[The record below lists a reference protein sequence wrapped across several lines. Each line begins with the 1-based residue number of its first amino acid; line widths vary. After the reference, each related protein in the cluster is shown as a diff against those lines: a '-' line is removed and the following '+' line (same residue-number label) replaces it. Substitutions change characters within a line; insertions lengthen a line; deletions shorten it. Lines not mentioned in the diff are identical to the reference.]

1 MFVTL
6 TNYVTVVV
14 SIDQYKDVC
23 FQRPTLEAVLCGQRV
38 LPYI

>member
-14 SIDQYKDVC
+14 TVDQSKDVC
-23 FQRPTLEAVLCGQRV
+23 YQRPTLEAALRGQRV
-38 LPYI
+38 FPNI